1 MEKNFVKITV
11 FDRNGQTHSHENIHN
26 IHIVKIAI
34 NIVNITK
41 IIAIFTRNCS
51 NFHKNMSLSLV

>member
-41 IIAIFTRNCS
+41 IIAILLEIVVIFIRI
-51 NFHKNMSLSLV
+51 